1 MTAMSSNPQAADSAG
16 NLQGHEHRF
25 EAGEV
30 IYRDGDTADRA
41 YFIDEGRVRIF
52 KRIGGAE
59 RGLQVLGTGELFG
72 QEALLPDTK
81 RTATAISL
89 TQVLAVAFD
98 NDSLE
103 QLLADSPKT
112 GARLVERL
120 ALRASEAEERMQI
133 SMLRDSQARVILAL
147 VRSAQALGGARE
159 GARVLRLSP
168 LELSS
173 RVGLDVDAVKRAVQ
187 QLHDND
193 YLRISEESLEI
204 PDLEALQELYG
215 LLETGEEI
223 LGGVRR

>member
-1 MTAMSSNPQAADSAG
+1 MASDPQDADRARD
-16 NLQGHEHRF
+16 LLRHEHRF
-25 EAGEV
+25 EPGEV

-41 YFIDEGRVRIF
+41 YFMLEGRVRIF

-59 RGLQVLGTGELFG
+59 RGLSVLGSGELFG
-72 QEALLPDTK
+72 QEALLTNAK

-89 TQVLAVAFD
+89 TPVQVVAFD
-98 NDSLE
+98 TDSLE
-103 QLLADSPKT
+103 QLITDSPKT

-120 ALRASEAEERMQI
+120 ALRAREAEERIQI

-147 VRSAQALGGARE
+147 VRTAQAQPTPPE
-159 GARVLRLSP
+159 GARVLHLSP
-168 LELSS
+168 LELSA

-187 QLHDND
+187 QLQDND
-193 YLRISEESLEI
+193 YLRISEETLEI

-223 LGGVRR
+223 LGGARR